1 MIDGVGG
8 NSILL
13 ILPITDGKRPSII
26 RNSSLPKKQK
36 QKITHCNI
44 LNWKIKL
51 KNRKK
56 KRKRKRKKKKVPNID
71 DRWRHFHRLLANHV
85 HRDRS
90 QIQQR
95 PSIFIR
101 LEFLPEPAAVV
112 PPAPISRPD
121 RLRRPRRRR
130 RPDDRPQLRPVK
142 LPLPEEMRA
151 RYRYS

>member
-1 MIDGVGG
+1 MIDGAGG

-26 RNSSLPKKQK
+26 RNSSLPKKTNKKNTLQYF
-36 QKITHCNI
+36 
-44 LNWKIKL
+44 KL
-51 KNRKK
+51 KNQIEKSKTKK
-56 KRKRKRKKKKVPNID
+56 KRKRKKKKVPNID